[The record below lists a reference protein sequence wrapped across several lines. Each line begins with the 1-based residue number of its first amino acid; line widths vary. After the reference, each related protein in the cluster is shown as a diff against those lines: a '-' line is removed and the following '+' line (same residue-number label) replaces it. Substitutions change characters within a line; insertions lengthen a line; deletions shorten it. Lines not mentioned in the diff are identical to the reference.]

1 MTQKYSSTREGF
13 VSGLMRLAESD
24 PRYLL
29 VCADS
34 VKAARATR
42 FAEAYPERIFDLGIA
57 EQNAVAFS
65 AGLAACGYRPF
76 VNTYAGFITMRACEQ
91 LRTFVA
97 YPELNVKF
105 VGLNGGL
112 YGGERE
118 GVTHQFFEDLGILR
132 SIPKVTI
139 VVPADGS
146 QVEKATIALADC
158 EGPAYLRAGSGR
170 EPVVFN
176 ESYGFEIGKARIIDD
191 RGSDV
196 ALFSNGPILR
206 RVLEAAERLYKQG
219 IGATVVEVHTL
230 RPIDVVTI
238 TAALYKTGAAVT
250 VEDHNINCALGSA
263 VAEVSA
269 ENVPVPLVR
278 IGLLDTYPVSGEA
291 EALLDYFEMGITDIV
306 AASKK
311 VLKKKG

>member
-1 MTQKYSSTREGF
+1 
-13 VSGLMRLAESD
+13 MRLAEND

-42 FAEAYPERIFDLGIA
+42 FVEAYPERVFDMGIA
-57 EQNAVAFS
+57 EQNAVAFA

-97 YPELNVKF
+97 YPKLNVKF
-105 VGLNGGL
+105 VGLNGGI

-132 SIPKVTI
+132 SIPEVTI
-139 VVPADGS
+139 VVPADGL
-146 QVEKATIALADC
+146 QVEKATVALADC
-158 EGPAYLRAGSGR
+158 EGPAYIRAGSGR
-170 EPVVFN
+170 EPAVLD
-176 ESYGFEIGKARIIDD
+176 ESYGFKVGEARVLDE

-196 ALFSNGPILR
+196 ALFGNGPLLR
-206 RVLEAAERLYKQG
+206 RVLEAAELLDKQG

-230 RPIDVVTI
+230 RPLDVETI
-238 TAALYKTGAAVT
+238 GATLRNAGAAVT
-250 VEDHNINCALGSA
+250 IEDHNINGALGSA
-263 VAEVSA
+263 IAEASV
-269 ENVPVPLVR
+269 ENFPVPLQRV
-278 IGLLDTYPVSGEA
+278 GLLDLFPESGEA
-291 EALLDYFEMGITDIV
+291 EAVLDYFNMGVEDIV
-306 AASKK
+306 AAAKK
-311 VLKKKG
+311 VIARKV